1 MSDVELAYAVGQT
14 VEVTAIDV
22 AQGGWCVARP
32 EGLPV
37 LFVRHALPGERVLAR
52 VTEVTSRFARADA
65 IEVREASPDRVEA
78 PCPNAHPGGC
88 GGCDWQ
94 HASLPAQ
101 RALKAAVIAQQLR
114 RVAGLELDGEIT
126 VEALPGD
133 EGSTAEAAEA
143 AEAATTAEAGRPGL
157 GWRTRVQF
165 AVRPD
170 GLAGLRAH
178 RSHEVIDI
186 GDCPI
191 AHPAIR
197 DLGLLDYSWE
207 GAGTVEA
214 AAGGPERG
222 PEQGHRD
229 RVVILTR
236 AGRAPRGRR
245 APGSVPGRRA
255 ARDERGRDVRVR
267 SEDRAVE
274 LFPQDAV
281 DAVEA
286 ESVLIRSAHRL
297 TPLRGRQ
304 YLAEFAAGRY
314 WQVSAG
320 GFWQVH
326 PAAADT
332 LSEAVVAALEPKPGD
347 TALDLYAGAG
357 LFAGVLAPLVGAD
370 GSVTAIESDAA
381 AVRDA
386 RANLDVYPWVA
397 VHRNDVALAVADR
410 GLPQAR
416 LVVADPPRAGLARE
430 VVDYLTGDS
439 RAERFAYVSCDPAT
453 LARDLGLL
461 IAGGWRVDGLR
472 AFDAFPMTHH
482 VECVVTLSR

>member
-14 VEVTAIDV
+14 VEVTATDV

-133 EGSTAEAAEA
+133 EGGTAEAAEV

-214 AAGGPERG
+214 AAGGPEPTAG
-222 PEQGHRD
+222 
-229 RVVILTR
+229 TR
-236 AGRAPRGRR
+236 APGPRRHPHQGGPRAPRP
-245 APGSVPGRRA
+245 PGPRFGPRQPCG
-255 ARDERGRDVRVR
+255 AR
-267 SEDRAVE
+267 
-274 LFPQDAV
+274 
-281 DAVEA
+281 
-286 ESVLIRSAHRL
+286 
-297 TPLRGRQ
+297 
-304 YLAEFAAGRY
+304 
-314 WQVSAG
+314 
-320 GFWQVH
+320 
-326 PAAADT
+326 
-332 LSEAVVAALEPKPGD
+332 
-347 TALDLYAGAG
+347 
-357 LFAGVLAPLVGAD
+357 
-370 GSVTAIESDAA
+370 
-381 AVRDA
+381 
-386 RANLDVYPWVA
+386 
-397 VHRNDVALAVADR
+397 
-410 GLPQAR
+410 
-416 LVVADPPRAGLARE
+416 
-430 VVDYLTGDS
+430 
-439 RAERFAYVSCDPAT
+439 
-453 LARDLGLL
+453 
-461 IAGGWRVDGLR
+461 
-472 AFDAFPMTHH
+472 
-482 VECVVTLSR
+482 

>member
-1 MSDVELAYAVGQT
+1 MPSRGPTPSRGKESRVSDVELAYAVGQT

-126 VEALPGD
+126 VEALP
-133 EGSTAEAAEA
+133 EQEADQ
-143 AEAATTAEAGRPGL
+143 PGL

-214 AAGGPERG
+214 AVGSPE
-222 PEQGHRD
+222 P
-229 RVVILTR
+229 
-236 AGRAPRGRR
+236 
-245 APGSVPGRRA
+245 
-255 ARDERGRDVRVR
+255 
-267 SEDRAVE
+267 
-274 LFPQDAV
+274 
-281 DAVEA
+281 
-286 ESVLIRSAHRL
+286 
-297 TPLRGRQ
+297 
-304 YLAEFAAGRY
+304 
-314 WQVSAG
+314 
-320 GFWQVH
+320 
-326 PAAADT
+326 
-332 LSEAVVAALEPKPGD
+332 
-347 TALDLYAGAG
+347 
-357 LFAGVLAPLVGAD
+357 
-370 GSVTAIESDAA
+370 
-381 AVRDA
+381 
-386 RANLDVYPWVA
+386 
-397 VHRNDVALAVADR
+397 ADR
-410 GLPQAR
+410 SLPAQP
-416 LVVADPPRAGLARE
+416 D
-430 VVDYLTGDS
+430 DS
-439 RAERFAYVSCDPAT
+439 A
-453 LARDLGLL
+453 
-461 IAGGWRVDGLR
+461 
-472 AFDAFPMTHH
+472 
-482 VECVVTLSR
+482 

>member
-1 MSDVELAYAVGQT
+1 MSDVEPAYAVGQT
-14 VEVTAIDV
+14 VEVTTVDV

-37 LFVRHALPGERVLAR
+37 LFVRHALPGERVLVR

-65 IEVREASPDRVEA
+65 IEVREASPDRVEP

-114 RVAGLELDGEIT
+114 RVAGLELDREIT

-133 EGSTAEAAEA
+133 EADDGDAAEVADTDATAEV
-143 AEAATTAEAGRPGL
+143 GQPGL

-178 RSHEVIDI
+178 RSHEVVDI

-214 AAGGPERG
+214 AAGGPEQAD
-222 PEQGHRD
+222 PGHRD

-245 APGSVPGRRA
+245 A
-255 ARDERGRDVRVR
+255 
-267 SEDRAVE
+267 
-274 LFPQDAV
+274 
-281 DAVEA
+281 
-286 ESVLIRSAHRL
+286 
-297 TPLRGRQ
+297 
-304 YLAEFAAGRY
+304 
-314 WQVSAG
+314 
-320 GFWQVH
+320 
-326 PAAADT
+326 
-332 LSEAVVAALEPKPGD
+332 
-347 TALDLYAGAG
+347 
-357 LFAGVLAPLVGAD
+357 
-370 GSVTAIESDAA
+370 
-381 AVRDA
+381 
-386 RANLDVYPWVA
+386 
-397 VHRNDVALAVADR
+397 
-410 GLPQAR
+410 AR
-416 LVVADPPRAGLARE
+416 LRPRQPGGAR
-430 VVDYLTGDS
+430 
-439 RAERFAYVSCDPAT
+439 
-453 LARDLGLL
+453 
-461 IAGGWRVDGLR
+461 
-472 AFDAFPMTHH
+472 
-482 VECVVTLSR
+482 

>member
-1 MSDVELAYAVGQT
+1 VSDVEPTYAVGQT
-14 VEVTAIDV
+14 VEVTTVDV

-37 LFVRHALPGERVLAR
+37 LFVRHALPGERVLVR

-65 IEVREASPDRVEA
+65 IEVREASPDRVEP

-133 EGSTAEAAEA
+133 EDGTAEGSTAEAAAIADA
-143 AEAATTAEAGRPGL
+143 AQPGL

-178 RSHEVIDI
+178 RSHEVVDI

-214 AAGGPERG
+214 AAGGPQ
-222 PEQGHRD
+222 PADPGHRD

-236 AGRAPRGRR
+236 VGRAPRGRR
-245 APGSVPGRRA
+245 AAGSVPGSRA

-274 LFPQDAV
+274 VFPQDAV

-297 TPLRGRQ
+297 TPLRGPQ
-304 YLAEFAAGRY
+304 YLAEFAVGRY

-332 LSEAVVAALEPKPGD
+332 LSAAVTEALEPKPGD
-347 TALDLYAGAG
+347 SALDLYCGAG

-386 RANLDVYPWVA
+386 RANLTDYPWVA

-482 VECVVTLSR
+482 VECVVTLTR